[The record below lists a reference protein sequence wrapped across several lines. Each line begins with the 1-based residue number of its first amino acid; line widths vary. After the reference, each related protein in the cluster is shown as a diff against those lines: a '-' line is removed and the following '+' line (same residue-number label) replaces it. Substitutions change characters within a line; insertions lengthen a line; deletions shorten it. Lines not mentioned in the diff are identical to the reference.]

1 MKKQSRGQTLNG
13 YRLEGPFAHE
23 NLTVFL
29 IAGAERAGVGAY
41 VTLEEALAGKTI
53 TIHETGSVNQLELEY
68 TGEVD
73 LFICA
78 GELVKGGRQDRAL
91 PFDLIIG
98 KQSGRSPLP
107 SFCVESARWGRR
119 GAESAAQFSSSDH
132 YLSSKKARLAAK
144 LQRDQGAV
152 WESVGEAVQHMSAS
166 MGAPVACQESPS
178 SYKLALEHQA
188 LQKRVADHVEA
199 IKRAPEDHGEA
210 IGLAF
215 AVNGEW
221 VGFDV
226 FGSRELFSKLWPK
239 LLQAAATEALQ
250 GLWQGHEQKGEPKKV
265 EAATL
270 SKLLQALKKCPEKRE
285 NLNQRTVAVTR
296 DAEQSAL
303 FETFDAAREGAMVH
317 ENLIAK

>member
-1 MKKQSRGQTLNG
+1 MKEQSKGQTLNG
-13 YRLEGPFAHE
+13 YRLEGPFGHE

-29 IAGAERAGVGAY
+29 IAGEERAGGGAY
-41 VTLEEALAGKTI
+41 ATLEEALAAQTI
-53 TIHETGSVNQLELEY
+53 RIHETGSVNQIELEY

-98 KQSGRSPLP
+98 KKSGRSPLP
-107 SFCVESARWGRR
+107 SFCVEAARWGRR
-119 GAESAAQFSSSDH
+119 GAESAAQFSSSDQF
-132 YLSSKKARLAAK
+132 LASKKARLAAK
-144 LQRDQGAV
+144 LKREQGEV
-152 WESVGEAVQHMSAS
+152 WESVGEAVHEMSAS
-166 MGAPVACQESPS
+166 LDAPVACAASPS
-178 SYKLALEHQA
+178 SYKLALEHEG
-188 LQKRVADHVEA
+188 LNKRISDYVGAVM
-199 IKRAPEDHGEA
+199 KAPEGRPDA

-226 FGSRELFSKLWPK
+226 FGSREIFAKLWPK
-239 LLQAAATEALQ
+239 LLRAAATEAIQ
-250 GLWQGHEQKGEPKKV
+250 GLWRAREAKGEPKKA
-265 EAATL
+265 EPAAL
-270 SKLLQALKKCPEKRE
+270 SELLEALKRRPERRE
-285 NLNQRTVAVTR
+285 NLNPRTVAVTR
-296 DAEQSAL
+296 DAERSAL

>member
-1 MKKQSRGQTLNG
+1 MEKQSQGQMLNG

-29 IAGAERAGVGAY
+29 IASEERADGGAY
-41 VTLEEALAGKTI
+41 ATLEEALAEKTI
-53 TIHETGSVNQLELEY
+53 TIHETGSVNQIELEY

-98 KQSGRSPLP
+98 KKSGRSPLP
-107 SFCVESARWGRR
+107 SFCVEAARWGRR

-132 YLSSKKARLAAK
+132 YLASKKARLAAK
-144 LQRDQGAV
+144 LERDQGAV

-166 MGAPVACQESPS
+166 MGAPIACQASPS
-178 SYKLALEHQA
+178 SYKLALEHEA
-188 LQKRVADHVEA
+188 LQKRVADYVEA
-199 IKRAPEDHGEA
+199 IKKAPEGHAET

-221 VGFDV
+221 AGFDV
-226 FGSRELFSKLWPK
+226 FGSRELFTKLWPK
-239 LLQAAATEALQ
+239 LLQAAATEAIQ
-250 GLWQGHEQKGEPKKV
+250 GLWQAREAKGEPKKA
-265 EAATL
+265 ETAML
-270 SKLLQALKKCPEKRE
+270 SKLLEALKKHPERRE
-285 NLNQRTVAVTR
+285 TLNERTVAVTR
-296 DAEQSAL
+296 DAERSAL
-303 FETFDAAREGAMVH
+303 FETFDAARENAMVH

>member
-1 MKKQSRGQTLNG
+1 MKKKSQGQTLNG
-13 YRLEGPFAHE
+13 YRLEGPFAHD

-29 IAGAERAGVGAY
+29 IAGEERAGVGAY

-68 TGEVD
+68 TGDVD

-98 KQSGRSPLP
+98 RKSGRSPLP

-132 YLSSKKARLAAK
+132 YLASKKARLAAK

-152 WESVGEAVQHMSAS
+152 WESVGEAVQQMSAS
-166 MGAPVACQESPS
+166 VAEPVACQMSPS
-178 SYKLALEHQA
+178 SYQLALEHA
-188 LQKRVADHVEA
+188 GLQKRIGDYMTAL
-199 IKRAPEDHGEA
+199 KKAPEGRADT

-226 FGSRELFSKLWPK
+226 FGSREIFKKLWPK

-250 GLWQGHEQKGEPKKV
+250 GLWRVREAKGEPKKV
-265 EAATL
+265 ETATL
-270 SKLLQALKKCPEKRE
+270 AKLFEAIKKRPEKRE
-285 NLNQRTVAVTR
+285 NLNPRTVAVTR
-296 DAEQSAL
+296 DAERSAL
-303 FETFDAAREGAMVH
+303 FETFDTAHKGVMVH

>member
-1 MKKQSRGQTLNG
+1 MKEKSTGQTLNG

-29 IAGAERAGVGAY
+29 ISGDERVGHGAY
-41 VTLEEALAGKTI
+41 ATLEEALAAQTI
-53 TIHETGSVNQLELEY
+53 AIHETGSVNQIELEY

-98 KQSGRSPLP
+98 KKSGRSPLP

-119 GAESAAQFSSSDH
+119 GAESAAQFTSSDQF
-132 YLSSKKARLAAK
+132 LASKKARLAAK
-144 LQRDQGAV
+144 LERDQGAV
-152 WESVGEAVQHMSAS
+152 WDSVGEAVEHLSAS
-166 MGAPVACQESPS
+166 VAAPVTCQMSPS
-178 SYKLALEHQA
+178 SYHLALEHA
-188 LQKRVADHVEA
+188 GLQKHVADYVDVLKKA
-199 IKRAPEDHGEA
+199 PDGRADA

-226 FGSRELFSKLWPK
+226 FGSRDLFTKLWPK

-250 GLWQGHEQKGEPKKV
+250 GLWRAREAKGQPKV
-265 EAATL
+265 AETAML
-270 SKLLQALKKCPEKRE
+270 SKLLDALKKRPEKRE
-285 NLNQRTVAVTR
+285 NLNPRTVAVTR
-296 DAEQSAL
+296 DAERSAL

>member
-1 MKKQSRGQTLNG
+1 MEKQSQWQTLNG
-13 YRLEGPFAHE
+13 YRLDGPFAHE

-29 IAGAERAGVGAY
+29 IAGEERVGAGAY
-41 VTLEEALAGKTI
+41 VTLEEALAKESI
-53 TIHETGSVNQLELEY
+53 TLHETGSVNQIELEY

-119 GAESAAQFSSSDH
+119 GAESAAQFTVSEH
-132 YLSSKKARLAAK
+132 FLASKQARLAAK
-144 LQRDQGAV
+144 LDRDQGGV
-152 WESVGEAVQHMSAS
+152 WKSVGEAVQHMSTSLGAKVAS
-166 MGAPVACQESPS
+166 SESPT
-178 SYKLALEHQA
+178 SYKLALEHEG
-188 LQKRVADHVEA
+188 LKKRVSDYVEA
-199 IKRAPEDHGEA
+199 LRKAPEGQPKA

-226 FGSRELFSKLWPK
+226 FGSRDLFTKLWPK

-250 GLWQGHEQKGEPKKV
+250 GLWRAREAKAEPKKA
-265 EAATL
+265 ETATL
-270 SKLLQALKKCPEKRE
+270 SMLLEALKNRPEKRE
-285 NLNQRTVAVTR
+285 RLNPRTVAVTR
-296 DAEQSAL
+296 DAERSAL
-303 FETFDAAREGAMVH
+303 FETFDAAMEGAMVH